1 LYRDLRVLGRACNF
15 QCSGLCFA
23 LFYETSHRITTPS
36 HSAQGEMALAQKIMD
51 RLLELSTALHS
62 CDPDQQRASLMG
74 SAGLGIGIGP
84 GGECLVWACMLAV

>member
-1 LYRDLRVLGRACNF
+1 
-15 QCSGLCFA
+15 
-23 LFYETSHRITTPS
+23 
-36 HSAQGEMALAQKIMD
+36 MALAQKIMD

-84 GGECLVWACMLAV
+84 GGEWLFTVCELDLVIFAWFFVVLYAIYPVSPI